1 VDAGLLREA
10 QTIADRSEIIDLH
23 LDTLIPVRIFGW
35 DVNKRHGRGLTFGS
49 FFGHV
54 DLPRMKEG
62 RLGGGMWSITTNPF
76 RFAKG
81 RWRVFQKNLTRM
93 KDLIASTGGQM
104 AMART
109 LSEYKEARARGAHAV
124 MISVQ
129 GGNCFDAAPNS
140 VADVPDQEIVRVT
153 VLHLTNSWLGG
164 TSAPNSRFRR
174 KRGLTEKGRALVS
187 ALNRARVFVDL
198 AHIHPDGFWDAVEMH
213 DRTQPLLATHTG
225 VCGVRPH
232 WRNLD
237 DRQLRAIADT
247 GGTVGIIYSKNFLQS
262 KGGATDGGMV
272 VDHMEH
278 VIKAVGE
285 DYVSIGSDYDGAI
298 IPPRGLDSSDS
309 YVRLIGHMLER
320 RWPEQ
325 WIEKALGQNFLR
337 AFALL
342 RP

>member
-1 VDAGLLREA
+1 MDPGLLAEA
-10 QTIADRSEIIDLH
+10 RQIADRSEIIDLH
-23 LDTLIPVRIFGW
+23 LDTLISVRLFGW
-35 DVNKRHGRGLTFGS
+35 DVNKRHGRGITFGS

-54 DLPRMKEG
+54 DLPRLKEG

-76 RFAKG
+76 RFAQG
-81 RWRVFQKNLTRM
+81 RWKVFQKNLVRM
-93 KDLIASTGGQM
+93 KDLIESTAGQM
-104 AMART
+104 AMVRT
-109 LSEYKEARARGAHAV
+109 LSEYKAARARGAHAA

-140 VADVPDQEIVRVT
+140 VESVANQEIVRVT

-164 TSAPNSRFRR
+164 TSAPNSRLRR
-174 KRGLTEKGRALVS
+174 KRGLTEKGRHLIS
-187 ALNRARVFVDL
+187 SLNRARVFVDL
-198 AHIHPDGFWDAVEMH
+198 AHIHPDGFWDAVDIH

-225 VCGVRPH
+225 VAGVRPH

-247 GGTVGIIYSKNFLQS
+247 GGTVGIIYSKNFLQT
-262 KGGATDGGMV
+262 KRGPKDGAMV
-272 VDHMEH
+272 VEHMEH

-285 DYVSIGSDYDGAI
+285 DFVSIGSDYDGAI
-298 IPPRGLDSSDS
+298 IPPRGLDSADS

-320 RWPEQ
+320 RWPVQ
-325 WIEKALGQNFLR
+325 RIEKALGQNFLR